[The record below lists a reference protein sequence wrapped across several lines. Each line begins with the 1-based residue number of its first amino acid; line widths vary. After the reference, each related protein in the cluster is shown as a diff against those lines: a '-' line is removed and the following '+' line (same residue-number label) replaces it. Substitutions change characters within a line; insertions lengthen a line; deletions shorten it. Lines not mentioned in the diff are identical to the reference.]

1 MAEVSSSTSK
11 PAATNTTSTTA
22 NTTKTGVLGLGS
34 SNKLSDDT
42 LNKLKA
48 ADEAAQINPITTKIS
63 KNSDQA
69 EDLTA
74 LTTILNK
81 VDSTFSAL
89 TNEANYLKRAVS
101 STGTSATISVS
112 SGVSIQDIDLNVTQL
127 AQRDSFQSV
136 KFKDSLSLIGATQ
149 DSSFNLEI
157 GGKKYE
163 MNVKSSTTYLD
174 LVDMINERAGQD
186 LQARLINVGEG
197 YQLVLQ
203 SKETGAENS
212 IKFTDATGDA
222 LSKLGWDDTA
232 VAVTDENGAPV
243 LNPDGSAKMTTN
255 LEKSRLT
262 KAQDAKFEYNG
273 LQITRTKNTFDDLR
287 SGITI
292 TLKETGKSSFGVTQD
307 TKDLTKSVEDM
318 IAAYNML
325 TENLNVATKYD
336 DKTGQSGLFQGVS
349 EITSIRST
357 LNRILTG
364 QNAEGKSIDQYGI
377 SMNEKGKLEFD
388 SKVFSDKLNSD
399 AEDVKRFFM
408 GSTKI
413 ETISYYGTNSV
424 AAGNL
429 KLDAGNLTINGISV
443 KLEETQAGSSSKDN
457 ALALLKAINSANIM
471 GLSASLSPDETRII
485 LKSSDGGDIE
495 IKGRNNILSNFG
507 MSESTI
513 NTKTT
518 TTSGLFTD
526 MSKQLEKLISEK
538 EGSEGSLTLF
548 ATRLKNENK
557 KLEEEKGKAQESL
570 DKKYNQMRETWSKY
584 DTMIAKLENQFA
596 SLKAMIEA
604 EMNRK
609 D

>member
-1 MAEVSSSTSK
+1 
-11 PAATNTTSTTA
+11 
-22 NTTKTGVLGLGS
+22 
-34 SNKLSDDT
+34 
-42 LNKLKA
+42 
-48 ADEAAQINPITTKIS
+48 
-63 KNSDQA
+63 
-69 EDLTA
+69 
-74 LTTILNK
+74 
-81 VDSTFSAL
+81 
-89 TNEANYLKRAVS
+89 
-101 STGTSATISVS
+101 
-112 SGVSIQDIDLNVTQL
+112 
-127 AQRDSFQSV
+127 
-136 KFKDSLSLIGATQ
+136 
-149 DSSFNLEI
+149 
-157 GGKKYE
+157 
-163 MNVKSSTTYLD
+163 
-174 LVDMINERAGQD
+174 
-186 LQARLINVGEG
+186 
-197 YQLVLQ
+197 
-203 SKETGAENS
+203 
-212 IKFTDATGDA
+212 
-222 LSKLGWDDTA
+222 
-232 VAVTDENGAPV
+232 
-243 LNPDGSAKMTTN
+243 
-255 LEKSRLT
+255 
-262 KAQDAKFEYNG
+262 
-273 LQITRTKNTFDDLR
+273 
-287 SGITI
+287 
-292 TLKETGKSSFGVTQD
+292 
-307 TKDLTKSVEDM
+307 
-318 IAAYNML
+318 
-325 TENLNVATKYD
+325 
-336 DKTGQSGLFQGVS
+336 
-349 EITSIRST
+349 
-357 LNRILTG
+357 
-364 QNAEGKSIDQYGI
+364 
-377 SMNEKGKLEFD
+377 MNEKGKLEFD

-413 ETISYYGTNSV
+413 ETISYYGTSSV
-424 AAGNL
+424 TAGNL
-429 KLDAGNLTINGISV
+429 KLDAGDLTINGISV

-513 NTKTT
+513 NAKTT